1 MHAQSLGRV
10 WLFATT
16 LNCSPSDSSVHGI
29 FQEILDFSEYYNV
42 LPFSSPGESSLPRDW
57 SWVFCVTCFGRQV
70 FTTAPPGKPMQ
81 YGEWTLKNKLQLR
94 KLLFKKN
101 VHLVSSNL
109 LQPPKQWRRPESW
122 FWRAENCSC
131 KSHKN
136 LDSNPAWPFSTS
148 IPLVSYWVVLRPG
161 FPVCKSGKIRL
172 TFQCCHEASKW

>member
-1 MHAQSLGRV
+1 M
-10 WLFATT
+10 
-16 LNCSPSDSSVHGI
+16 LNRSGVSDSLQQHWTAAHQTPLFMGFSRRFWISQNIIMCCHFLLQGNLPYPGI
-29 FQEILDFSEYYNV
+29 D
-42 LPFSSPGESSLPRDW
+42 PGSFVSLALA
-57 SWVFCVTCFGRQV
+57 GRF

-136 LDSNPAWPFSTS
+136 LGSNPAWPFSTS